1 MRGRKAVTPELLPE
15 PTALTKD
22 FVCLFPGSL
31 VTCQNFQGFKKK
43 NITVKNTCYEQS
55 DQLY

>member
-22 FVCLFPGSL
+22 FVCLFPDSL

-43 NITVKNTCYEQS
+43 KRYSEKY
-55 DQLY
+55 LL